1 VQMDHIDLEPRTLL
15 GVHEVVKMADLTD
28 YFGRAFGAASAELQ
42 RQGVTPAGAPLALYH
57 GMPTDTVDV
66 TAGFPVAG
74 PVRAGDGTT
83 VTPLPVGPAVATV
96 YVGPYDGMTRTYD
109 EIAAWLQAEKLTP
122 RPDMWEEY
130 LTDPDTNPDPATWQ
144 TRIVFPL
151 A

>member
-1 VQMDHIDLEPRTLL
+1 VQMDRIDLEPRTLL
-15 GVHEVVKMADLTD
+15 GVREVVKMTDLTD
-28 YFGRAFGAASAELQ
+28 YFGRAFGAASAEIE
-42 RQGVTPAGAPLALYH
+42 RQGLTPTGPPLALYH
-57 GMPTDTVDV
+57 GMPTDTVDI
-66 TAGFPVAG
+66 TAGIPVAG
-74 PVRAGDGTT
+74 DARAGDGIV

-109 EIAAWLQAEKLTP
+109 EIAAWLQAENLTP

-130 LTDPDTNPDPATWQ
+130 LTDPETDPDPATWQ

>member
-1 VQMDHIDLEPRTLL
+1 MQMDRIELEPRTLL

-28 YFGRAFGAASAELQ
+28 YFGRAFEASAAALA
-42 RQGVTPAGAPLALYH
+42 RQGLAPAGPPLALYH

-66 TAGFPVAG
+66 TAGFPVAATAQATEG
-74 PVRAGDGTT
+74 VAVTT
-83 VTPLPVGPAVATV
+83 LPDGPAVATV
-96 YVGPYDGMTRTYD
+96 YVGPYNGMTRTYD

-130 LTDPDTNPDPATWQ
+130 LSGPDTDPNPATWQ